1 MEEGGGFLRW
11 WGLFGSQF
19 GFGFGVGFLVLVVEL
34 RSCSLLF
41 VRVRVSRGGGG
52 AGWECSRGVFSLFG
66 HCLVGGVGL
75 D

>member
-11 WGLFGSQF
+11 WGLLGGRFGVE
-19 GFGFGVGFLVLVVEL
+19 FGVGFLVLVVGL

-41 VRVRVSRGGGG
+41 VRVRVSGEG
-52 AGWECSRGVFSLFG
+52 GWECRGVFSLFG
-66 HCLVGGVGL
+66 HCLVSGVGL